1 VSKMFKIKKTLLLI
15 VLVLTSLAMIGCKK
29 DIIKIGILAYSEEDV
44 KLSEIVDYIAVNIN
58 PEYELLIKY
67 ANQSQSIQNDQFL
80 ELIFEKVDLILVN
93 LVDRLVANTFVE
105 KSKDTNTPLVFFDR
119 EPLYEDLLL
128 AEDVYYVG
136 SDARGFGILQAQM
149 LKAVSGSIYDPM
161 IAVDKN
167 NDSIL
172 QIVFMK
178 GEQGHQL
185 TEYITDTCISEIL
198 AKQYK
203 IDVLTME
210 FTDWKRET
218 AKQKMAKIYKKY
230 GNSIEVIIANSDELA
245 LGVIDFVLENNLK
258 IVSSD
263 NKVYMPFEIIGA
275 TASEESIAAIKQ
287 GFIYGSVIDDHITKA
302 NVILSLVEFLLYK
315 RPGDVFS
322 IVECEETTSNEHICV
337 ENERIIYISGEEIS
351 KRTLSK

>member
-1 VSKMFKIKKTLLLI
+1 MVKIKKILLLLTLLL
-15 VLVLTSLAMIGCKK
+15 VLIMITGCKK
-29 DIIKIGILAYSEEDV
+29 DEIRIGVLGYSKEDTKVTEIIG
-44 KLSEIVDYIAVNIN
+44 YIEKNIN
-58 PEYELLIKY
+58 QEYELIIEY
-67 ANQSQSIQNDQFL
+67 ADQSQSLQNDQFL
-80 ELIFEKVDLILVN
+80 AMLAEEVDLILVN
-93 LVDRLVANTFVE
+93 LVDRLAANTFVE
-105 KSKDTNTPLVFFDR
+105 KSKVTNTPLVFFDR

-149 LKAVSGSIYDPM
+149 LKVVSGSIYDPI

-210 FTDWKRET
+210 FTDWRRET

-230 GNSIEVIIANSDELA
+230 GNGIEVIIANSDELA

-275 TASEESIAAIKQ
+275 TASEESIEAIKK
-287 GFIYGSVIDDHITKA
+287 GFIYGSVIDDHVAKA
-302 NVILSLVEFLLYK
+302 NVILSLVEFLLNK
-315 RPGDVFS
+315 KPGDEFS
-322 IVECEETTSNEHICV
+322 IDECKETVDEDNICV
-337 ENERIIYISGEEIS
+337 ENERIIYIAGEEIS
-351 KRTLSK
+351 KRTLS

>member
-1 VSKMFKIKKTLLLI
+1 MFKIRKILLLI
-15 VLVLTSLAMIGCKK
+15 TLILVSVVMIGCRKEVVQ
-29 DIIKIGILAYSEEDV
+29 IGVLVYSEDDAKV
-44 KLSEIVDYIAVNIN
+44 TEIINYIEENIN
-58 PEYELLIKY
+58 EEYELIIQY
-67 ANQSQSIQNDQFL
+67 AHQSQSLQNDQFVEML
-80 ELIFEKVDLILVN
+80 TQDVDIILVN
-93 LVDRLVANTFVE
+93 LVDRLTANTFVE
-105 KSKDTNTPLVFFDR
+105 KSKVTNTPLIFFDR
-119 EPLYEDLLL
+119 EPVYEDLLL
-128 AEDVYYVG
+128 SEDVYYVG
-136 SDARGFGILQAQM
+136 ADSKGFGILQAQM
-149 LKAVSGSIYDPM
+149 LKVVSGSIYDPI

-218 AKQKMAKIYKKY
+218 AKQKMEKIYQKY

-245 LGVIDFVLENNLK
+245 LGVIDFVFENDLN

-275 TASEESIAAIKQ
+275 TANEESIEAIKK
-287 GFIYGSVIDDHITKA
+287 GFIYGSVIDDHVAKA
-302 NVILSLVEFLLYK
+302 NVVLSLVEFLLHK
-315 RPGDVFS
+315 EPGEVFS
-322 IVECEETTSNEHICV
+322 ISECNDEVDSEKICT
-337 ENERIIYISGEEIS
+337 EGERIIYISGEEIS
-351 KRTLSK
+351 KRTLAK

>member
-1 VSKMFKIKKTLLLI
+1 MVKLKKILLLLTL
-15 VLVLTSLAMIGCKK
+15 VLVLIMIPGCKK
-29 DIIKIGILAYSEEDV
+29 NTIKIGVLGYSKEDTKV
-44 KLSEIVDYIAVNIN
+44 TEIIGYIEKNIN
-58 PEYELLIKY
+58 QTYELIIEY
-67 ANQSQSIQNDQFL
+67 ADQSQSLQNDQFL
-80 ELIFEKVDLILVN
+80 TLLAEKVDLILVN
-93 LVDRLVANTFVE
+93 LVDRLAANTFVE
-105 KSKDTNTPLVFFDR
+105 KSKVTNTPLVFFDR

-136 SDARGFGILQAQM
+136 SDAKGFGILQAQM
-149 LKAVSGSIYDPM
+149 LKVVSGSIYDPI

-198 AKQYK
+198 AKQYQ

-230 GNSIEVIIANSDELA
+230 GNGIEVIIANSDELA

-275 TASEESIAAIKQ
+275 TASEESIEAIKK
-287 GFIYGSVIDDHITKA
+287 GFIYGSVIDDHVAKA
-302 NVILSLVEFLLYK
+302 NVILSLVEFLLNK
-315 RPGDVFS
+315 KPGDEFS
-322 IVECEETTSNEHICV
+322 IDECEETVGVDSICV
-337 ENERIIYISGEEIS
+337 ENERIIYIAGEEIS
-351 KRTLSK
+351 KRTLG